1 MNPAYENGL
10 NHISAL
16 ARQASS
22 PQQTILLMLMELGI
36 PAKRDGF
43 GYLQQAIWLFYLDP
57 TQLITKSLYP
67 EVASRSSRHTTAKP
81 VEHSIRSAIG
91 AAWENRNNAVW
102 RHYFTPTPEGDVP
115 KPTNTEFISR
125 LALVL
130 QLWESCQN
138 SAV

>member
-1 MNPAYENGL
+1 MQQGYDSGL

-16 ARQASS
+16 VKQAAS
-22 PQQTILLMLMELGI
+22 PQQTILLMLMELGV

-43 GYLQQAIWLFYLDP
+43 SYLQQAIWLFYRDP

-67 EVASRSSRHTTAKP
+67 EVASRSGRHTTAKP

-91 AAWENRNNAVW
+91 AAWESRNNAVW
-102 RHYFTPTPEGDVP
+102 QRYFTPTAEGDVP
-115 KPTNTEFISR
+115 RPTNTEFISR

-130 QLWESCQN
+130 QLWETGQN